1 MPVTRWRRVAQRR
14 IHPIDGPGTVRQ
26 SPEATHKVNA
36 GAAKGDGAAPG
47 DSWCA
52 DACPLPY
59 AQPKSEAGDMHDP
72 ALQDVGMPA

>member
-36 GAAKGDGAAPG
+36 GAAEGRRRGAGGFAV
-47 DSWCA
+47 WRCCA
-52 DACPLPY
+52 VRKLTRNVPY
-59 AQPKSEAGDMHDP
+59 PQTR
-72 ALQDVGMPA
+72 